1 MTSQS
6 SNDGQYPVYVGV
18 WTNWSRGQVLGL
30 TLTLKREEAN
40 LLIAFTAFFITFVS
54 TRFWRIMCFAFHRHY
69 ATNTSR
75 DAVHHQRQAI
85 LRNSSTPE
93 SGLQLFLRLIW
104 TNRHGKSRFHPFWV
118 VVAAVTSIA
127 AFTAASGLSSQIST
141 AVGTEVLIKSLNC
154 GSLNLTT
161 FTASDGITSTALLQL
176 VQGPHLAEKANN
188 AANYAQQCYSTGAA
202 GTLSCER
209 FITKVIGS
217 TKDQNTTCPFEQK
230 MCRSLS
236 TNLRV
241 DSGFINSHK
250 DLGLNAPPQD
260 RFMARYVLHCAPIAT
275 TNYTGQI
282 KTSVGNYTVYHYGN
296 MSTPTGNQDH
306 IWMAEPVESQY
317 AVVLSLDAEAPIP
330 NYQITPQWSWV
341 QNGQTLT
348 PLSIFSPIDDLYR
361 KDADTAMIFLSGAG
375 VLYSASSDDEWYRVS
390 NKSYVSVHDS
400 EAPNNTPPLYLPL
413 EPASPLGCAEQFQ
426 FCHAD
431 TEHCGRL
438 ASLRDAINDVALFF
452 NSTYDDIMLND
463 DGNEDAE
470 MFKYFTTAFMDYQY
484 VSLQTV
490 LDQLGPAS
498 LDSQSTLLRG
508 VQGPLAS
515 NQWQRDVAHWADI
528 YLASIQGAFLDI
540 AYVSPNASSVL
551 ETRSA
556 FKSEAARKLC
566 NNQKIRST
574 AYASFS
580 LFGLLFT
587 FLVGILIILT
597 SYLLEPTSRILYRKW
612 GWNSYAHLEWISLT
626 ALQLQRLAHEELGFG
641 TWYNGTEEIPTTET
655 GDLLGCLDISNPD
668 HPVLKSPFKEENST
682 EESEAAHDAPE
693 ESQQTEQHDASSP
706 PSPESVQT
714 PSRSI
719 FEPEL
724 ELVDS
729 TPETVTPD

>member
-1 MTSQS
+1 MTTQS

-54 TRFWRIMCFAFHRHY
+54 ARFWRIMCFAFHRHY
-69 ATNTSR
+69 ATSSSR
-75 DAVHHQRQAI
+75 EAVHHQRQAI

-104 TNRHGKSRFHPFWV
+104 TNRHSKSRFHLFWV

-154 GSLNLTT
+154 GSLNLTN
-161 FTASDGITSTALLQL
+161 FTASDGITSTTLLQL
-176 VQGPHLAEKANN
+176 VQGPRLAEKANN
-188 AANYAQQCYSTGAA
+188 AANYAQQCYSIGAA

-209 FITKVIGS
+209 FVTKAIGS
-217 TKDQNTTCPFEQK
+217 IKDHNTACPFEQK
-230 MCRSLS
+230 MCRSPS

-260 RFMARYVLHCAPIAT
+260 RFLARYVLHCAPITT
-275 TNYTGQI
+275 TNYTSQI
-282 KTSVGNYTVYHYGN
+282 NTSVGNFTVYHYGN

-330 NYQITPQWSWV
+330 NYQI
-341 QNGQTLT
+341 
-348 PLSIFSPIDDLYR
+348 I

-390 NKSYVSVHDS
+390 NKSLVSAHDS
-400 EAPNNTPPLYLPL
+400 EAPNTTPPLYLPL
-413 EPASPLGCAEQFQ
+413 EPASPLGCTEQFQ

-438 ASLRDAINDVALFF
+438 ASLRDAINDVALLF
-452 NSTYDDIMLND
+452 NSTYDDILLND
-463 DGNEDAE
+463 DGTEDAE

-484 VSLQTV
+484 VSLQMV

-528 YLASIQGAFLDI
+528 YLASIQEAFLDI

-574 AYASFS
+574 EYASFS

-587 FLVGILIILT
+587 FLVGILIILA
-597 SYLLEPTSRILYRKW
+597 SYLLEPISRILYRKW

-626 ALQLQRLAHEELGFG
+626 ALQLQRLAHEELGVG

-668 HPVLKSPFKEENST
+668 HPILKPPFKEGNST
-682 EESEAAHDAPE
+682 EESEAAHDTPE
-693 ESQQTEQHDASSP
+693 ESQQTEQDHASSP

-714 PSRSI
+714 LNRPIIES
-719 FEPEL
+719 EPQHI
-724 ELVDS
+724 DN
-729 TPETVTPD
+729 TPGPVASN